1 LSEQRRRP
9 PARRPRRRSVG
20 VFLVAASAATVAV
33 VATALVIM
41 TGMPSSSTDPLG
53 AAVAEVQTG
62 GAGAGLEA
70 VRQEAVQ
77 QVAAIN
83 AFSVMSP
90 PKMSAIFK
98 LCVSSAAGGTAML
111 PLNYATIVNFLIG
124 HGYTSLAAAGVAGNI
139 YQESGGNP
147 ESGDAAAGG
156 LIGWTPLP
164 SGYITGDASA
174 DLQAQLAGL
183 LAFNDHLGEFLP
195 ALNAAT
201 TPANAAY
208 VYMTDFERPGFP
220 AASNRENAAIAVAG
234 ACGFTS

>member
-1 LSEQRRRP
+1 
-9 PARRPRRRSVG
+9 VG

-33 VATALVIM
+33 VATALVVI
-41 TGMPSSSTDPLG
+41 TGRVHPSNDPLG
-53 AAVAEVQTG
+53 VAVAEVQTG
-62 GAGAGLEA
+62 GSGASLELA
-70 VRQEAVQ
+70 RQQAVQ

-90 PKMSAIFK
+90 PKMSAIFRR
-98 LCVSSAAGGTAML
+98 CVSSAAGGTGML

-124 HGYTSLAAAGVAGNI
+124 HGYTSIAAAGIAGNT

-147 ESGDAAAGG
+147 ESGDASAGG

-164 SGYITGDASA
+164 SGYITGNPSA
-174 DLQAQLAGL
+174 DLQTQLAGL

-201 TPANAAY
+201 TPADAAY
-208 VYMTDFERPGFP
+208 VYMIDFERPGFP
-220 AASNRENAAIAVAG
+220 AASNRENSAIAVAS
-234 ACGFTS
+234 ACGFSS

>member
-1 LSEQRRRP
+1 
-9 PARRPRRRSVG
+9 VG

-41 TGMPSSSTDPLG
+41 TGMPNSSTDPLG
-53 AAVAEVQTG
+53 VAMAQVQTG
-62 GAGAGLEA
+62 GAGAGLEL
-70 VRQEAVQ
+70 VRQEASQ

-164 SGYITGDASA
+164 SGYITGDSSA
-174 DLQAQLAGL
+174 DLQTQLAGL
-183 LAFNDHLGEFLP
+183 LAFNDHLGSFLP

-208 VYMTDFERPGFP
+208 VYMIDFERPGFP
-220 AASNRENAAIAVAG
+220 AASNRENAAVAVAG